1 MKNNRFTPKYNTE
14 EETWLLGVLMFF
26 FHQSIKK
33 QSDLKSHQKL
43 NHIST

>member
-1 MKNNRFTPKYNTE
+1 MKNSRFTPKYNTE

-33 QSDLKSHQKL
+33 QSDLKSQKL